1 MDIEAQNMIRNND
14 TVFMRSGRV
23 GTVLMRRSI
32 HNQCLVQPHD
42 GSETVVVWTDELVKD
57 MWR

>member
-1 MDIEAQNMIRNND
+1 MIRNND